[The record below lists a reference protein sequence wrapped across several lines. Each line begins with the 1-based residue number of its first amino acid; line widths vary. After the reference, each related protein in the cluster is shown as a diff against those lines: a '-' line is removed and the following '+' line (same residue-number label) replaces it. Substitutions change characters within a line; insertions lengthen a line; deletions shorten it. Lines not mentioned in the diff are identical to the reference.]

1 MSLQGFHSPAE
12 WAHAAVPDAS
22 DLVIETARSGEPTA
36 RRGEVWLHSRYNPA
50 EEAVR
55 FIDSAS
61 LKKRRPVLVVGAGL
75 GYHIRELSSRGYE
88 VVAVDPSAAVVREA
102 ARTVL
107 SGVTALLA
115 GGGPEKITED
125 PSFKRFAERCPQVLV
140 HPATA
145 RLDFK
150 FVAAIETEV
159 VTKALE
165 DARLSVAVVGPMY
178 GGSLPVARSL
188 ADGFESLGHQAE
200 FIDNSAAWPVYES
213 ILGGIRSK
221 KTAGQLGDLVA
232 NALNEWT
239 YARIMQS
246 APDVVIILA
255 QAPVNATLA
264 PRLRKEGIV
273 TVFWFVENWR
283 HLSYWQAICRDYDM
297 FFHIQPGE
305 FEAKLDAAGCPHHAF
320 VQTGC
325 DPKLH
330 HPVALTDAEKDE
342 FGCDLAFAG
351 AGYFNRIQTFLG
363 LTDYDFKIWGVDW
376 DALELQRLIQRPNQR
391 FDGAMF
397 SRICAG
403 AKINLNLHSST
414 AHPGV
419 DPDCDAINPRV
430 FDIAACGGFQLCDAA
445 KGIES
450 YFDPETELPLYR
462 TTAELRAKIDYY
474 LARPDERLAIA
485 ERARKRALAEHTY
498 AHRAQR
504 MLDLLLPIHGPALV
518 RKGIRV
524 QRTIGEVR
532 EDPSTPESLRAFLRT
547 LPGDE
552 RFTHTAMNRVLAMPR
567 APKGYAEELFALM
580 YDVRITA
587 ESLISDRF

>member
-1 MSLQGFHSPAE
+1 MSLRGFHSPAE
-12 WAHAAVPDAS
+12 WANTAVPDEP
-22 DLVIETARSGEPTA
+22 DLLIETARSGEPAA

-55 FIDSAS
+55 LVDSAS
-61 LKKRRPVLVVGAGL
+61 LKRRRPVLVVGAGL
-75 GYHIRELSSRGYE
+75 GYHIRELAARGYE
-88 VVAVDPSAAVVREA
+88 VAAVDPSAAVVRA
-102 ARTVL
+102 AAQTAL
-107 SGVTALLA
+107 SGASVPLA
-115 GGGPEKITED
+115 AGDAADIAGTPD
-125 PSFKRFAERCPQVLV
+125 FKRFAERCPQVLV

-145 RLDFK
+145 RLHQA
-150 FVAAIETEV
+150 FVAEMETLLVE
-159 VTKALE
+159 KALD

-188 ADGFESLGHQAE
+188 ADGFDSLGHQAE
-200 FIDNSAAWPVYES
+200 FIDNSAAWPLYES

-221 KTAGQLGDLVA
+221 KTAGQVGDLVA

-246 APDVVIILA
+246 APDIVIVLA

-264 PRLRKEGIV
+264 PRLRKEDIV
-273 TVFWFVENWR
+273 TAFWFVENWR

-330 HPVALTDAEKDE
+330 RPVELSDEEKAE

-445 KGIES
+445 KGVES

-462 TTAELRAKIDYY
+462 NMTELRAKIDHY
-474 LARPDERLAIA
+474 LARPDERIAVA

-518 RKGIRV
+518 RKGVRV
-524 QRTIGEVR
+524 QRTIGDVR
-532 EDPSTPESLRAFLRT
+532 EDAATPESLRALLRT

-552 RFTHTAMNRVLAMPR
+552 RFTHSAMNRLLAMPR